1 MNEEELNYKLKSEF
15 KHSPETH
22 IYVSG
27 RRPTGEVLWDKDIQ
41 DKCQVWDKQPNF
53 LVCHTKLDK
62 KTLDS
67 NELKEYH
74 YNFMGFVDRGMTGRV
89 YLKLPELFDEHCFDL
104 KESLDKH
111 NLQERHIHTFFNE
124 WNNLDDLDKAVKKTI
139 DELER
144 LENKN

>member
-1 MNEEELNYKLKSEF
+1 
-15 KHSPETH
+15 
-22 IYVSG
+22 
-27 RRPTGEVLWDKDIQ
+27 
-41 DKCQVWDKQPNF
+41 
-53 LVCHTKLDK
+53 
-62 KTLDS
+62 
-67 NELKEYH
+67 
-74 YNFMGFVDRGMTGRV
+74 MGFVDRGMTGRV